1 MSKFK
6 LGDSVIVRYPLEA
19 ARRGAV
25 VAVIVEN
32 RVERSHLL
40 AGGPFFSTVAKGL
53 PEYVVRLCEPP
64 HGERRCCEDWLT
76 LDVEAMLLA
85 IVGEDDDEQ

>member
-1 MSKFK
+1 MIRK
-6 LGDSVIVRYPLEA
+6 LDHEEIAS
-19 ARRGAV
+19 
-25 VAVIVEN
+25 
-32 RVERSHLL
+32 LL
-40 AGGPFFSTVAKGL
+40 AYGYETDSTCGSPRFKRGDHVKCKKGDGAG
-53 PEYVVRLCEPP
+53 VVSKIYHYWPT